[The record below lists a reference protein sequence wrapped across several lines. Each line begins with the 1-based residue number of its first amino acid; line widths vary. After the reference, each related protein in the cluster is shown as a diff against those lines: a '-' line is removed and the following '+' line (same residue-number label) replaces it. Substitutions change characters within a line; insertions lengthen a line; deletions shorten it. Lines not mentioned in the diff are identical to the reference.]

1 MPDFK
6 KPKLNSPV
14 KKLVKDTSWGK
25 VAPWYDDLL
34 ESGKSTYQSDLIL
47 PNVLRLLGPKKDQKI
62 LDLACGQGFF
72 TREIF
77 KAGAKVI
84 GADLSKELIEFA
96 RKQSPKEIE
105 YTVAPADKLGFLT
118 SNSVEAILCVLAI
131 QNMKNV
137 PAVFQEC
144 SRVLKAGGRMVF
156 VLNHPAFRIPKRSSW
171 GMDSEKKIQYRRIDE
186 YISESESEIAMHP
199 GALPGVATVSF
210 HHPLQFYFKA
220 MHKAGL
226 VVSRLE
232 EWTSNKQSQPGPNAG
247 AENKARKEFPLF
259 LALEVRKI

>member
-6 KPKLNSPV
+6 KPKPNYPA
-14 KKLVKDTSWGK
+14 KKPVKDTSWGK

-34 ESGKSTYQSDLIL
+34 ESGEGTYQSDLIL
-47 PNVLRLLGPKKDQKI
+47 PNALRLLAPKKGEKV

-77 KAGAKVI
+77 KAGANVV
-84 GADLSKELIEFA
+84 GADISKELIELA
-96 RKQSPKEIE
+96 KKQSPKEIE
-105 YTVAPADKLGFLT
+105 YTVTPADKLRFLA
-118 SNSVEAILCVLAI
+118 NGSVEAILCVLAI

-137 PAVFQEC
+137 PSVFAEC
-144 SRVLKAGGRMVF
+144 SRVLKSGGRMVF
-156 VLNHPAFRIPKRSSW
+156 VLNHPAFRIPKRSGW
-171 GMDSEKKIQYRRIDE
+171 EMDKEKKIQYRRVDE

-199 GALPGVATVSF
+199 GALPSVATVSF

-226 VVSRLE
+226 AVCRLE
-232 EWTSNKQSQPGPNAG
+232 EWISNKQSQPGPNAG

-259 LALEVRKI
+259 MAIEARKF

>member
-1 MPDFK
+1 
-6 KPKLNSPV
+6 
-14 KKLVKDTSWGK
+14 
-25 VAPWYDDLL
+25 
-34 ESGKSTYQSDLIL
+34 
-47 PNVLRLLGPKKDQKI
+47 
-62 LDLACGQGFF
+62 LACGQGF
-72 TREIF
+72 TGDF

-84 GADLSKELIEFA
+84 GDLSKELIELA
-96 RKQSPKEIE
+96 QKQSPKEIK
-105 YTVAPADKLGFLT
+105 YVVAPADKLGFLPAG
-118 SNSVEAILCVLAI
+118 SIDAILCVLAI

-137 PAVFQEC
+137 PGVFQEC
-144 SRVLKAGGRMVF
+144 ARVLGAGGRMVF

-199 GALPGVATVSF
+199 GALPELPSRSTI
-210 HHPLQFYFKA
+210 LQFYFKA

-259 LALEVRKI
+259 LALEVIKL